1 MLLCR
6 GASTI
11 GSVDTAPLLS
21 AEPREPIERLFRDL
35 RSRPEGLADRE
46 AARRL
51 VAYGGNELTRRG
63 GRRWLRELVKQF
75 VHPLA
80 LLLWAASILAVIGV
94 SWVLGAAIALVVVLN
109 AIFAFWQERQAER
122 ATEALREYLPVQA
135 AVLRDGHRQLI
146 DARALVPGDVRLIA
160 EGDTQTRRQEDR
172 EQQNP
177 EHAFGFADELAHTH
191 QRELDQRVAA
201 IRHASA
207 SR

>member
-1 MLLCR
+1 MLPCR

-35 RSRPEGLADRE
+35 RSRPEGLAGRE

-80 LLLWAASILAVIGV
+80 LLLWTASILAVIGV

-146 DARALVPGDVRLIA
+146 DARSLVPG
-160 EGDTQTRRQEDR
+160 
-172 EQQNP
+172 
-177 EHAFGFADELAHTH
+177 
-191 QRELDQRVAA
+191 
-201 IRHASA
+201 
-207 SR
+207 